1 MLSLCFCV
9 RVLNVPRLF
18 MINSF
23 QFLPQLPFTCRE
35 CLLNLLVCLLLCVTL
50 SRTLVHNDNA
60 AVCLVF
66 LRFHCLVQ
74 TGCLGRLQAGHRHA
88 LMSYLS
94 PTSLIPSWL
103 TCPARTNLCI
113 YLSTFSSFMVQR
125 ENILLMRDCIYSLQ
139 HLCRVQIKLWIKGR
153 LIMSQPAVATWQT
166 WWHRLWSAIP
176 SLSLKLIQGPAPSL
190 LSVWALL
197 CY

>member
-1 MLSLCFCV
+1 M

-18 MINSF
+18 IINSF

-125 ENILLMRDCIYSLQ
+125 ENILLKL
-139 HLCRVQIKLWIKGR
+139 HLL
-153 LIMSQPAVATWQT
+153 VATFV
-166 WWHRLWSAIP
+166 SCSDKAVN
-176 SLSLKLIQGPAPSL
+176 KGPTDNVTTCCCYLADMVAPSL
-190 LSVWALL
+190 VCYPLLVLETDSRSCPRSPLGVSSALL
-197 CY
+197 LTRLLATCA